1 MIVNKKAVFPHINN
15 YQLRAATVEID
26 QKMAGQTLQIVVTA
40 AMNDAINKAQKI
52 GGKANIQH
60 VKLALR
66 GNFAD
71 GKALN
76 PDDAKLLKAVGSI
89 VAKYKELELTEDG
102 FLQVKGA
109 PKMVD
114 ADIKVTAKNEPKQPK
129 EDVANADQIKAQQD
143 EIAALKAELEAAK
156 TAKEEA
162 AQVEKEQPEVVETA
176 PKEAK
181 KSNKK
186 ADKETSKEDWA
197 SAESGAA

>member
-26 QKMAGQTLQIVVTA
+26 EKMAGQTLQIVVTA
-40 AMNDAINKAQKI
+40 AMNDAINKAQKS
-52 GGKANIQH
+52 GGKAKIEH

-114 ADIKVTAKNEPKQPK
+114 ADIKGSAKVEPKQPK
-129 EDVANADQIKAQQD
+129 EDAAKAAQIKAQQD
-143 EIAALKAELEAAK
+143 EIEALKAALEAANA
-156 TAKEEA
+156 AKEEA
-162 AQVEKEQPEVVETA
+162 PAE

-181 KSNKK
+181 KSSKK
-186 ADKETSKEDWA
+186 ADKETSKEEW
-197 SAESGAA
+197 SSTESGAA

>member
-26 QKMAGQTLQIVVTA
+26 QKMAGQTLQIVVPA
-40 AMNDAINKAQKI
+40 AMNDAINKAQKS

-114 ADIKVTAKNEPKQPK
+114 ADIKTTAKAEPKQPK
-129 EDVANADQIKAQQD
+129 EDTANAKQIKAQQD
-143 EIAALKAELEAAK
+143 EIAALKAALEAANA
-156 TAKEEA
+156 AKEEP
-162 AQVEKEQPEVVETA
+162 AQTETAEKEQDETVEIAAEQIEPKQTKSSKKETA
-176 PKEAK
+176 KD
-181 KSNKK
+181 K
-186 ADKETSKEDWA
+186 A
-197 SAESGAA
+197 

>member
-26 QKMAGQTLQIVVTA
+26 QKMAGQTLQIVVPA
-40 AMNDAINKAQKI
+40 AMNDAINKAQKS

-114 ADIKVTAKNEPKQPK
+114 ADIKGTAKVQPKQPK
-129 EDVANADQIKAQQD
+129 EDTAKAAQIKAQQD
-143 EIAALKAELEAAK
+143 EIAALKAALEASK
-156 TAKEEA
+156 QSEQSETA
-162 AQVEKEQPEVVETA
+162 EKEQDETA
-176 PKEAK
+176 ETAAEQIEPKQT
-181 KSNKK
+181 KSSK
-186 ADKETSKEDWA
+186 KETAKDKA
-197 SAESGAA
+197 

>member
-40 AMNDAINKAQKI
+40 TMNDAIGKAQKS

-114 ADIKVTAKNEPKQPK
+114 ADIKGTAKAQPKQPK
-129 EDVANADQIKAQQD
+129 ID
-143 EIAALKAELEAAK
+143 AAT
-156 TAKEEA
+156 TAK
-162 AQVEKEQPEVVETA
+162 VETKEDETA

-181 KSNKK
+181 KGSKK
-186 ADKETSKEDWA
+186 AKETEEA
-197 SAESGAA
+197 SPELGAA